1 MVIFTIGSSQKN
13 ARQFFSLLKE
23 NGVKRLID
31 VRLKNKSQL
40 AGFTKVPDFEYFLKE
55 LADIEYLHMPQF
67 SPTESILN
75 DYKAKKI
82 SWAEY
87 EQAYND
93 LIQQRDP
100 LARLDG
106 GLFDEGC
113 LLCSEPTALQ
123 CHRRLA
129 AEYLAAKL
137 GEAKIVHL

>member
-75 DYKAKKI
+75 EYKAKKI
-82 SWAEY
+82 TWEEY
-87 EQAYND
+87 ELAYSA

-100 LARLDG
+100 LARLDSM
-106 GLFDEGC
+106 LFDQSC

-129 AEYLAAKL
+129 AEYLASKIDAV
-137 GEAKIVHL
+137 KIVHL